1 MKNIVRSSSPSIK
14 ARVPRKSEKLR
25 HRTREVGEVVR
36 APLVWGTPAHEAWR
50 TRSALPTS
58 YRQRGARPPMPLFR
72 SLQVSPYPRRPL
84 KLAMPRFTHNAP
96 IAHGAHA
103 RFSGAACHGFQ
114 LTYAAGRRQARS
126 SRPYG
131 KIRANGGLAIR
142 KCARRGPGPLLG
154 RREVR
159 TVAAGSTFGPSR
171 SAHGGRRVHFWAHK
185 HPRRVH
191 KRPVCAHGGEAL
203 GAICAHGGGR
213 VHFWAVEKCARCPP
227 GPLFGPRKCARRGP
241 DSGPQRCEPAGEP
254 LVAVPAGRGQ
264 GWRGGSW
271 C

>member
-50 TRSALPTS
+50 TRSALPTP
-58 YRQRGARPPMPLFR
+58 YGQRGARPPMPLFR
-72 SLQVSPYPRRPL
+72 SMQVSPYPRRPL

-131 KIRANGGLAIR
+131 KIRANGGLAIG
-142 KCARRGPGPLLG
+142 KCARWPPGPL
-154 RREVR
+154 
-159 TVAAGSTFGPSR
+159 FGP
-171 SAHGGRRVHFWAHK
+171 WDL
-185 HPRRVH
+185 RRVH

-203 GAICAHGGGR
+203 GAVCAHGGRR
-213 VHFWAVEKCARCPP
+213 VHFWAVEKCARWPP
-227 GPLFGPRKCARRGP
+227 GPLLGRREVRTAGAGLWSSALRTCGRAARYGSRRPRPGLEGR
-241 DSGPQRCEPAGEP
+241 
-254 LVAVPAGRGQ
+254 LVVPGRLYEQ
-264 GWRGGSW
+264 PP
-271 C
+271 